1 MEEDK
6 KSETEFYRYVNT
18 FAKANGISVTE
29 VLQMDKL
36 VEDLRNLYSTK
47 KDKEKDQ
54 NKDSD
59 KI

>member
-6 KSETEFYRYVNT
+6 RLESEFYRYVNN

-36 VEDLRNLYSTK
+36 IEDLRNLYRSK
-47 KDKEKDQ
+47 KEREKNQD
-54 NKDSD
+54 NNTD
-59 KI
+59 